1 MKASD
6 MHMWDHF
13 YLGVH
18 VVILKRRVNVDH
30 SALSAI
36 RSKFTPKPRPKPS
49 KGKASRRC

>member
-18 VVILKRRVNVDH
+18 VVIGLLKQSVNVDH
-30 SALSAI
+30 SVLFAI
-36 RSKFTPKPRPKPS
+36 RSKFTPKPS